1 MRIIIYIYI
10 GLCFMTNSAY
20 AETLTLKGNFYPGIK
35 DVPASFVVDK
45 DNTYYN
51 IVLKGN
57 DKKALDIINKLVNMC
72 DSTKGSECEIV
83 AEVEKLSSDY
93 AADGNITDIQYINGL
108 KITEINNEVNQSFGN
123 KYNECLKSSKELLGI
138 SEESMNLMDKAES
151 ILNENDMSKL
161 RNDFSITFSIAEN
174 NPAEQISKNRNI
186 SICDAYIELKKEFI
200 EHTESYINQKI
211 EEKRKSERNN
221 SIDCNKFIFAMESR
235 RDRNGS
241 YDKSYFFPENMDL
254 LKVIINDK
262 FDVPILNRN
271 NSGDIVYKSTINKTP
286 YFFISE
292 NTNLFTIYNL
302 YKDYHKISIIGSD
315 GTMCTLEYK
324 ELY

>member
-1 MRIIIYIYI
+1 
-10 GLCFMTNSAY
+10 MTNLAY
-20 AETLTLKGNFYPGIK
+20 AETLTLKGHFYPGIK
-35 DVPASFVVDK
+35 NVPASFEVGK

-57 DKKALDIINKLVNMC
+57 DEKALNIINKLVNMC
-72 DSTKGSECEIV
+72 DSTNGEECEIV
-83 AEVEKLSSDY
+83 ADVEKLSSDY
-93 AADGNITDIQYINGL
+93 KANGNITDIKYINGL
-108 KITEINNEVNQSFGN
+108 KVTEINNKVNQSFIN
-123 KYNECLKSSKELLGI
+123 KYNECLKSSKELVVL
-138 SEESMNLMDKAES
+138 SEKSLNLMDKAES
-151 ILNENDMSKL
+151 ILNKNDMSKL
-161 RNDFSITFSIAEN
+161 RKDFSTTFSIDEN

-200 EHTESYINQKI
+200 AHGESYIDQKI

-221 SIDCNKFIFAMESR
+221 LIDCNKFIFAMESS

-241 YDKSYFFPENMDL
+241 YSKTYFFPENMDL

-262 FDVPILNRN
+262 FDVPILNSN
-271 NSGDIVYKSTINKTP
+271 NNGDVSYKSTINKTP
-286 YFFISE
+286 FFFISE
-292 NTNLFTIYNL
+292 NANLFTVYNL

-315 GTMCTLEYK
+315 GTMCILEYK